1 VSGTGAIF
9 PDGAFLTV
17 NDRSGYWTWAGVRL
31 FAEGR
36 IHATQRFQDLP
47 WDERRKRLGEQEK
60 AWLAAQWDTPVPG
73 RRFEVR
79 FATGATA
86 EKVRAA
92 FLVRVLT
99 TTQAGSRRL
108 AAERLWRAADP
119 HGALPPHVQAS
130 PIDSEAELRA
140 WLGYP
145 ARIRAFIEVRKHLS
159 ADRISRGGTGLTY
172 AVRHG
177 FFDAGGAWDA
187 WWRSFAALPF
197 PAALSI
203 GFDPYDANDPTFRT
217 ILYRRAA
224 VLEELASQGVASPLN
239 PYQVPPDRAAQAAVS
254 GYRRALTRYAGCCFS
269 VRVALASAQPLPP
282 VLVESLVRTISST
295 TGAARAVHVA
305 TAEFDQVVAEFR
317 ALGAPWL
324 PATYQQ
330 GLPMELDGLDCRLN
344 SLADVEEAASVL
356 TLPVHWP
363 GMPPVFD
370 RDGGPLRPEEDNG
383 SRNDGNLHD

>member
-1 VSGTGAIF
+1 MF
-9 PDGAFLTV
+9 PDGAFVTA

-47 WDERRKRLGEQEK
+47 WDERRKRLAEHER

-73 RRFEVR
+73 SRFEVR
-79 FATGATA
+79 FATDATA

-92 FLVRVLT
+92 FLARVLAAT
-99 TTQAGSRRL
+99 PAESRRL
-108 AAERLWRAADP
+108 AAEQLRRAADP
-119 HGALPPHVQAS
+119 HGALPPHVLAS
-130 PIDSEAELRA
+130 PFGSEAELRT

-145 ARIRAFIEVRKHLS
+145 TRVGAFFEVRKHLS
-159 ADRISRGGTGLTY
+159 ADRIARGGMGLAY

-177 FFDAGGAWDA
+177 SFDVGGAWDA

-197 PAALSI
+197 PAVLSI
-203 GFDPYDANDPTFRT
+203 GFDPYDADDPAFRG

-224 VLEELASQGVASPLN
+224 VLEELASPGIPSPLN
-239 PYQVPPDRAAQAAVS
+239 PYRVSPDRAAQAAVS
-254 GYRRALTRYAGCCFS
+254 GYRRALARYTGCCFD

-282 VLVESLVRTISST
+282 MLVESLVGTVSST
-295 TGAARAVHVA
+295 SGATRAVHVA
-305 TAEFDQVVAEFR
+305 TAEFDQAVAEFR

-330 GLPMELDGLDCRLN
+330 GLPMELAGLDRRLH
-344 SLADVEEAASVL
+344 SLADAEEAASVL

-363 GMPPVFD
+363 GMKPVFD
-370 RDGGPLRPEEDNG
+370 DAGGPFTPEEG
-383 SRNDGNLHD
+383 

>member
-1 VSGTGAIF
+1 MPHEGVDAVSETGGPF
-9 PDGAFLTV
+9 SDRAFLTT
-17 NDRSGYWTWAGVRL
+17 NDRSGYWTWAGIRL

-60 AWLAAQWDTPVPG
+60 AWLAAQWDTLVPG

-86 EKVRAA
+86 EKVQAA
-92 FLVRVLT
+92 FLVRVLA
-99 TTQAGSRRL
+99 TTQADSRRL

-130 PIDSEAELRA
+130 PLDSEAELRS
-140 WLGYP
+140 WLRYP
-145 ARIRAFIEVRKHLS
+145 TRIRAFVEVRKHLS
-159 ADRISRGGTGLTY
+159 AGRISRGGTGLTY

-187 WWRSFAALPF
+187 WWRSFAALRF
-197 PAALSI
+197 PAVLSI
-203 GFDPYDANDPTFRT
+203 GFDPYDADDSAFRS

-239 PYQVPPDRAAQAAVS
+239 PYQVPPDRAAQAAVP
-254 GYRRALTRYAGCCFS
+254 GCCFS

-282 VLVESLVRTISST
+282 VLVESLVRTVSSAP
-295 TGAARAVHVA
+295 GATRAVHVA

-330 GLPMELDGLDCRLN
+330 GLPTELDGLDCRLN

-363 GMPPVFD
+363 GMPTVFD

>member
-1 VSGTGAIF
+1 VSGTEDPF
-9 PDGAFLTV
+9 SDGAFLTT
-17 NDRSGYWTWAGVRL
+17 NDRSGCWTWAGVRL

-36 IHATQRFQDLP
+36 IHATQRFQDLS
-47 WDERRKRLGEQEK
+47 WDERRKRLAEQEK

-73 RRFEVR
+73 SRFEVR

-86 EKVRAA
+86 EKVQAA
-92 FLVRVLT
+92 LLVRVLA
-99 TTQAGSRRL
+99 TTQAESRQL
-108 AAERLWRAADP
+108 AADRLRRAADP
-119 HGALPPHVQAS
+119 DGALPPHVQAS
-130 PIDSEAELRA
+130 PLDSEAELRA
-140 WLGYP
+140 WLRYP
-145 ARIRAFIEVRKHLS
+145 TRIGAFFEVRKHLS
-159 ADRISRGGTGLTY
+159 ADRIARGGTGLAY

-187 WWRSFAALPF
+187 WWRGFAALRF
-197 PAALSI
+197 PAVLSI
-203 GFDPYDANDPTFRT
+203 GFEPYDAAGPAFRN

-239 PYQVPPDRAAQAAVS
+239 PYRVPPDRAARAAVP
-254 GYRRALTRYAGCCFS
+254 GYRRALARYAGCCFS
-269 VRVALASAQPLPP
+269 VRVALASAQPLPTM
-282 VLVESLVRTISST
+282 LVESLVRTVSST
-295 TGAARAVHVA
+295 TGAARAVPVA